1 MSPVRLLAA
10 TAIDDVE
17 RDAVAEVVAV
27 WTEALLVER
36 EVLPQPLMER
46 IAIPA
51 ASAAQP
57 RCDRA

>member
-1 MSPVRLLAA
+1 
-10 TAIDDVE
+10 
-17 RDAVAEVVAV
+17 VVAV
-27 WTEALLVER
+27 WIEALLVER
-36 EVLPQPLMER
+36 EVLPQPLMET